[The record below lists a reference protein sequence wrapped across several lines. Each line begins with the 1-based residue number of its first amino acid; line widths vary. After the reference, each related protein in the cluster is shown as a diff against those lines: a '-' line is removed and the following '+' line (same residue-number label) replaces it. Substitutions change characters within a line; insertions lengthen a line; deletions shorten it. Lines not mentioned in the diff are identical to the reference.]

1 MLFFVNFVWAKVT
14 IGYYSFCFPLKK
26 KNDGFTRTVLPLKKA
41 SKAKKKSVADVADVE
56 ETRTRSPELSQS
68 DLARKKLSDLV
79 VDGLM

>member
-1 MLFFVNFVWAKVT
+1 MGKSYNWLLFILF
-14 IGYYSFCFPLKK
+14 SFKK
-26 KNDGFTRTVLPLKKA
+26 MTVLPLKKA